1 MVFIICLLS
10 YIVEFVVKAA
20 RVADRL
26 PVRVPPP
33 QGRLSRLAVSAGGP
47 LAPCCA
53 LLKVKVE
60 INTSTTGPYS
70 RLEFVLFPN
79 RLSL

>member
-26 PVRVPPP
+26 PVLVPSP
-33 QGRLSRLAVSAGGP
+33 QRRLRRPAVGADGALAFRRRLQLPKKQFNSDVGESFD
-47 LAPCCA
+47 
-53 LLKVKVE
+53 
-60 INTSTTGPYS
+60 T
-70 RLEFVLFPN
+70 
-79 RLSL
+79 